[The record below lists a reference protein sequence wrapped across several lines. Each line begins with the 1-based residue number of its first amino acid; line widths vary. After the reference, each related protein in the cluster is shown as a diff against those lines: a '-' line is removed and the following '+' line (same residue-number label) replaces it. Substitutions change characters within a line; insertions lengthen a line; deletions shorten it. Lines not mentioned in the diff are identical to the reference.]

1 MPAPKKPRG
10 MEPTTS
16 SDRIYS
22 SDEQEFHNAVEAYK
36 RRNKVRFPTL
46 SELLLVL
53 KSLGYEKKSPPDCE
67 HTLTSPS
74 L

>member
-1 MPAPKKPRG
+1 MGPPKKPRG

-22 SDEQEFHNAVEAYK
+22 ADEQEFHDAVEAYK
-36 RRNKVRFPTL
+36 RTNKVRFPTL

-53 KSLGYEKKSPPDCE
+53 KSLGYSKKTP
-67 HTLTSPS
+67 TSPS